1 MKAVILAGGAGTRL
15 WPLSRKNSPKQ
26 VRPFIDKETL
36 LQKTYKR
43 IRLGLAPRD
52 IFISTNELFEGL
64 VREQLPDFPRENLI
78 LEPERKDTAAAIGL
92 AAIKIHK
99 CNPEEIIV
107 TINSD
112 HYVRDEKEF
121 VRIIKL
127 GGKVAR
133 KHSDHTVL
141 IGINPTFPAT
151 GYGYIKMESV
161 FAKIGK
167 DQIFS
172 AQKFVEKPTVLKARR
187 YLKNWQ
193 YLWNPA
199 YFIWRVDKL
208 LNLYKKHLPQ
218 MYQHL
223 HKIEKGLNT
232 EKEKGILKKEFSRIN
247 PISIDYG
254 ILEKTDKMLVI
265 PANFGWADVGDW
277 QVIKDILSKNEE
289 ENVTQ
294 GKHIGVD
301 SSGNLIYSLTGK
313 LITTL
318 GVKNMVII
326 ETEDAMLICPKNR
339 AQEIKKI
346 IEKIKEEK
354 MEEYL

>member
-1 MKAVILAGGAGTRL
+1 MKAVILAGGVGTRL

-26 VRPFIDKETL
+26 VKPFIDEETL

-43 IRLGLAPRD
+43 VRLGFSPKD
-52 IFISTNELFEGL
+52 IFISTNELFAEL
-64 VREQLPDFPRENLI
+64 IREQLPDIPETNFI
-78 LEPERKDTAAAIGL
+78 LEPERKDTAAAVGL
-92 AAIKIHK
+92 AAVKIHK
-99 CNPEEIIV
+99 QNPQEIIV

-112 HYVRDEKEF
+112 HYIRDEKEF
-121 VRIIKL
+121 IRIIKL
-127 GGKVAR
+127 GGRVAR
-133 KHSDHTVL
+133 QNPDYTVL

-161 FAKIGK
+161 FTKIGK
-167 DQIFS
+167 DQIFR
-172 AQKFVEKPTVLKARR
+172 AEKFVEKPTLLKARR

-199 YFIWRVDKL
+199 YFIWRIDKL
-208 LNLYKKHLPQ
+208 LNLYKKYLPP

-223 HKIEKGLNT
+223 HVIEKALGT
-232 EKEKGILKKEFSRIN
+232 KKEKEILKKEFSRIK

-254 ILEKTDKMLVI
+254 IMEKISKMLVI

-277 QVIKDILSKNEE
+277 QVIKNILSKNEE
-289 ENVTQ
+289 ENVTR

-326 ETEDAMLICPKNR
+326 ETEDAIMICPKER

-346 IEKIKEEK
+346 IEKLKEEK
-354 MEEYL
+354 LEEYL

>member
-1 MKAVILAGGAGTRL
+1 MAGGAGTRL

-52 IFISTNELFEGL
+52 ILISTNELFEDL
-64 VREQLPDFPRENLI
+64 VREQLPGFPGENLI

-92 AAIKIHK
+92 AVIKIHK
-99 CNPEEIIV
+99 RNPEEIMV

-112 HYVRDEKEF
+112 HYIRDEKEF

-133 KHSDHTVL
+133 QNPDYTVL

-161 FAKIGK
+161 FTKIGK
-167 DQIFS
+167 DQIFR
-172 AQKFVEKPTVLKARR
+172 AEKFVEKPTLLKARR

-208 LNLYKKHLPQ
+208 LDLYKKHLPQ

-223 HKIEKGLNT
+223 HKIEKAIGT
-232 EKEKGILKKEFSRIN
+232 KKEKEILKKEFSRVN

-254 ILEKTDKMLVI
+254 IMEKTDKMLVI
-265 PANFGWADVGDW
+265 PANFGWADIGNW
-277 QVIKDILSKNEE
+277 QVIKDILSKSEE
-289 ENVTQ
+289 ENVTRGQ
-294 GKHIGVD
+294 HIGVD
-301 SSGNLIYSLTGK
+301 SCGNLIYSLTGK

-318 GVKNMVII
+318 GIKNMIII
-326 ETEDAMLICPKNR
+326 ETEDAVLICPKDR
-339 AQEIKKI
+339 AQDIKKV

-354 MEEYL
+354 LEKYL